1 MTGFHPAKSCDT
13 SGHRRDPIGRFPA
26 SLRTTRFDNR
36 PWNTHCR
43 AGRRRLNN
51 PPTVNRVTGFSL
63 IELVLALGL
72 SVIVIGSIAYATH
85 LYMVTLTRQQA
96 DIERKQVA
104 RGVVMMLQNDLRN
117 AIQYKAQD
125 YSGLENLLSSQALAG
140 GSAALEAL
148 TGEAG
153 SESGTEDPR
162 ETESGGSSTGTGG
175 VSGLGSGTGSVSG
188 SGSGTGSV
196 SASGSGSGV
205 AVEEDT
211 ATSRPTLI
219 GDSQSLVIDVSR
231 LPRLDEYNPLVA
243 TQGAQV
249 QLPSDVKAVCYFHS
263 TQPPAQHEQLFS
275 DLSQRGGLYRR
286 QIDRAVAA
294 YRNDTGLVASPDD
307 YSQLVAQEVHAVSFR
322 YFDGTDWQSSWDSEE
337 AGGFPTAVEVTLM
350 IDPYRAA
357 DPDLAGDV
365 DQMDIYRTVIHLPAA
380 EPQPES
386 E

>member
-1 MTGFHPAKSCDT
+1 MNGQGFGT
-13 SGHRRDPIGRFPA
+13 RR
-26 SLRTTRFDNR
+26 
-36 PWNTHCR
+36 
-43 AGRRRLNN
+43 
-51 PPTVNRVTGFSL
+51 GFSL

-85 LYMVTLTRQQA
+85 LYMVTLTGQQA

-125 YSGLENLLSSQALAG
+125 YSGLENLLGSQALASG
-140 GSAALEAL
+140 AGVMEAL
-148 TGEAG
+148 TGETGEEAG
-153 SESGTEDPR
+153 VEDPR
-162 ETESGGSSTGTGG
+162 ESEGGS
-175 VSGLGSGTGSVSG
+175 
-188 SGSGTGSV
+188 
-196 SASGSGSGV
+196 APGV
-205 AVEEDT
+205 ASAGVEAGTTFEDN

-219 GDSQSLVIDVSR
+219 GDSRALVIDVSR

-243 TQGAQV
+243 SQGLQV
-249 QLPSDVKAVCYFHS
+249 QLPSDVKAICYFHS
-263 TQPPAQHEQLFS
+263 TQPPSRRDDLFS

-294 YRNDTGLVASPDD
+294 YRNDSGLVESPDD
-307 YSQLVAQEVHAVSFR
+307 YCQLVAPEIHAVSFR
-322 YFDGTDWQSSWDSEE
+322 YFDGTDWQSNWDSEE
-337 AGGFPTAVEVTLM
+337 SGGFPTAVEVTLM

-357 DPDLAGDV
+357 NPDLAGDV

-386 E
+386 Q

>member
-1 MTGFHPAKSCDT
+1 M
-13 SGHRRDPIGRFPA
+13 SGISAMSASSSALRR
-26 SLRTTRFDNR
+26 
-36 PWNTHCR
+36 
-43 AGRRRLNN
+43 
-51 PPTVNRVTGFSL
+51 GFSL

-85 LYMVTLTRQQA
+85 LYMVTLTQQQA

-140 GSAALEAL
+140 GAGAMEAL
-148 TGEAG
+148 TGGAG
-153 SESGTEDPR
+153 EQAEGEDPR
-162 ETESGGSSTGTGG
+162 ESEGGSTSGAASTGSQGAA
-175 VSGLGSGTGSVSG
+175 GSGE
-188 SGSGTGSV
+188 
-196 SASGSGSGV
+196 V
-205 AVEEDT
+205 AEDT

-219 GDSQSLVIDVSR
+219 GDSQALVVDVSR

-243 TQGAQV
+243 TQGPQV
-249 QLPSDVKAVCYFHS
+249 QLPSDVKAICYFHS
-263 TQPPAQHEQLFS
+263 TQPPAQREELFS
-275 DLSQRGGLYRR
+275 DQSQRGGLYRR

-294 YRNDTGLVASPDD
+294 YRNDIGLVASPDD
-307 YSQLVAQEVHAVSFR
+307 YCQLVAPEIHAVSFR

-337 AGGFPTAVEVTLM
+337 SGGFPTAIEVTLM
-350 IDPYRAA
+350 IDPYRAVN
-357 DPDLAGDV
+357 PDLAGDV

-386 E
+386 Q